1 MAITY
6 TIDYEVATAVDSI
19 NVKYKINSA
28 GSYSN
33 LVTVTPGSFPFSG
46 TASLVVPDGREHVI
60 YNVIVES
67 VCDGDVQFGDIKYLY
82 SAIPSP
88 VTFTLG
94 TSGGDPA
101 LDIEW
106 TALTN
111 ATGDSVKEYII
122 TWQEQ
127 GSLTPPLTI
136 TIPIATVIAD
146 PGFPTYLYQITSGDG
161 VVAGETY
168 DITLQTVLRFKYDVD
183 VLVDP
188 LGYIIVEQPIV
199 PISTGSVST

>member
-19 NVKYKINSA
+19 NVNYKVNSA

-33 LVTVTPGSFPFSG
+33 LVTVTPGSFPFS
-46 TASLVVPDGREHVI
+46 TSDALVVPDGTEHVI
-60 YNVIVES
+60 YNIVVES
-67 VCDGDVQFGDIKYLY
+67 VCDGDIQFGDIRYLY
-82 SAIPSP
+82 KPVPSP

-94 TSGGDPA
+94 TSGGNPA

-111 ATGDSVKEYII
+111 SAGDSVKEYII

-127 GSLTPPLTI
+127 GSLAPPLTI
-136 TIPIATVIAD
+136 IVPIATVIAD
-146 PGFPTYLYQITSGDG
+146 PGFPTYLYQITSVDG
-161 VVAGETY
+161 VTAGKTY
-168 DITLQTVLRFKYDVD
+168 DITFQTVLTFKYDVD
-183 VLVDP
+183 VIVDP
-188 LGYIIVEQPIV
+188 LGYITVEQPIV
-199 PISTGSVST
+199 PISTGSINT